1 MYGNDKKIILVALE
15 RKFQLS
21 AESNPRLHWFCFT
34 LSGDC
39 STLPLRLVKGIGKS

>member
-1 MYGNDKKIILVALE
+1 MEIIQKLHLVALE